1 MKKAIL
7 LLSIFTLSGQIN
19 ADGFLTPKV
28 EIPEIKTPQR
38 PLDLATIHMPIKV
51 KMPQKVEHFKGTL
64 SAKVIRKK
72 LKHINFHK
80 TRVFKGNHKYS
91 FLLDV
96 TLPQLTKETS
106 NQKKKRFQIPQ
117 ISLVCSSRNVLI
129 RGGQELKDNPNHI
142 TPISKTFALN
152 QKSYSGNFML
162 FIIEPIKDLD
172 GYREEKIP
180 VSQALKCKVS
190 IKENKREASAYDYV
204 NYELIFF
211 DHGKK

>member
-19 ADGFLTPKV
+19 ADDFLTPKV

-38 PLDLATIHMPIKV
+38 PLDLPTIRMPIKV

-72 LKHINFHK
+72 LKNINSHK
-80 TRVFKGNHKYS
+80 TRVFKKNHKYS
-91 FLLDV
+91 FSLNV

-106 NQKKKRFQIPQ
+106 NQKKKRFQIPK
-117 ISLVCSSRNVLI
+117 ISLVCSSRNVAI
-129 RGGQELKDNPNHI
+129 SGQNHKDNPNYI

-162 FIIEPIKDLD
+162 FKIEDIKDLALD
-172 GYREEKIP
+172 YTQEKTP
-180 VSQALKCKVS
+180 VSQALKCEVS

-204 NYELIFF
+204 KYELTFF